1 MTTLM
6 LNPPP
11 TARAPV
17 ADVAN
22 WFTRPPWHHMSEPP
36 SHGSDEGDH
45 MAGNPDYEF
54 GHGAYLTNLRR
65 RIGISNDDT
74 RPMADMLR
82 VRHGTYQ
89 RWENDRE
96 NIHKEV
102 IARARDIDRAQMVAI
117 TKLIDEIPPGA
128 DRHEVTVHRGDPAAE
143 RWNQIVMLA
152 RYLDPRIAPILG
164 TGSDGWLFNIRRQLA
179 LSVNAMA
186 DQLSVRKTT
195 FQRWEAGTDPI
206 HPDVVSRVDALVVW
220 QGRTIDWVT
229 EDARINEDEAI
240 IYRDSDH
247 YPETSV
253 DVDDWNHAVML
264 SILKNPEI
272 KPVYLMVNTPRR
284 ERPRRGSRGR

>member
-1 MTTLM
+1 MMVSVLT
-6 LNPPP
+6 PPP

-22 WFTRPPWHHMSEPP
+22 WFTPPPWHHKPGPP
-36 SHGSDEGDH
+36 SHGPDEGDH

-89 RWENDRE
+89 RWESEKE
-96 NIHKEV
+96 NIHKDV
-102 IARARDIDRAQMVAI
+102 VARARDIDRAQMAAI
-117 TKLIDEIPPGA
+117 SKLIDEITG

-152 RYLDPRIAPILG
+152 RVLDPRIAPVLG
-164 TGSDGWLFNIRRQLA
+164 TGSDGWLFNQRRQLA

-186 DQLSVRKTT
+186 DLLGVRKTT

-206 HPDVVSRVDALVVW
+206 HPDVVARVDNLVAAQDAL
-220 QGRTIDWVT
+220 I
-229 EDARINEDEAI
+229 ARITEEAHTNGHAV
-240 IYRDSDH
+240 IYRDTDE
-247 YPETSV
+247 YPF
-253 DVDDWNHAVML
+253 DDIDGDDWNYAVML
-264 SILKNPEI
+264 ATVKDPTIEVVY
-272 KPVYLMVNTPRR
+272 PVKTVSRR
-284 ERPRRGSRGR
+284 DMRG